1 MNYKEPWVRC
11 LNLLAVS
18 LQMLI
23 PFLNRKKVGEFDKVY
38 AGFIWGSYPKDS
50 VQYVLEYLKNHP
62 NFWKDLQT
70 CKIPEEMCF
79 QTILMNSEMRN
90 RIVNNNLRYWKFE
103 GGDGSGPVYLN
114 ESDFESIVNQNV
126 IFARKVKFD
135 SELRQMLEINI
146 KEKVLRP
153 WWNNSLVLQ

>member
-1 MNYKEPWVRC
+1 
-11 LNLLAVS
+11 
-18 LQMLI
+18 
-23 PFLNRKKVGEFDKVY
+23 
-38 AGFIWGSYPKDS
+38 
-50 VQYVLEYLKNHP
+50 
-62 NFWKDLQT
+62 
-70 CKIPEEMCF
+70 MCF

-146 KEKVLRP
+146 KEKVPRP
-153 WWNNSLVLQ
+153 